1 MSKETNGTGPDLI
14 VLGPDDGGK
23 PRAARFPAGPRFPAG
38 QANLVAKAAKAM
50 NLTVC
55 KADGEALADL
65 AKKLHPGRL
74 YATGRAFVPPVGRNL
89 YGKIV
94 EQLKLAGQPVPQA
107 TEQTDTDRSAAE
119 QPVPGLPATWDDIA
133 VGHLVIAHEGAK
145 EGWWEAIVVARDGDM
160 LTLKWRDY
168 PQHANV
174 VQHAGSVALLKPT
187 PVST

>member
-1 MSKETNGTGPDLI
+1 MTKETNGTGPDLI
-14 VLGPDDGGK
+14 VLGPDDEGK
-23 PRAARFPAGPRFPAG
+23 PRAARFPAG

-55 KADGEALADL
+55 KADGEALAEL

-94 EQLKLAGQPVPQA
+94 EQLKLAGQPVPGDRA
-107 TEQTDTDRSAAE
+107 DDTDRSAAE
-119 QPVPGLPATWDDIA
+119 QPAPGLPATWDDIA

-168 PQHANV
+168 AQPNV
-174 VQHAGSVALLKPT
+174 VRHAGSVALLKPT

>member
-1 MSKETNGTGPDLI
+1 MTKEPNGTAPDLI
-14 VLGPDDGGK
+14 VLGPDDEGK
-23 PRAARFPAGPRFPAG
+23 PRAARFPAG

-55 KADGEALADL
+55 KADGEALAEL

-94 EQLKLAGQPVPQA
+94 EQLKLAGQPVPEA
-107 TEQTDTDRSAAE
+107 TDQSAAE
-119 QPVPGLPATWDDIA
+119 QPAPGLPATWDDIA
-133 VGHLVIAHEGAK
+133 VGHLVIAHEGANN
-145 EGWWEAIVVARDGDM
+145 GWWEAIVLARDGDM

-168 PQHANV
+168 SSQTSC
-174 VQHAGSVALLKPT
+174 GT
-187 PVST
+187 PVRSRC